1 MNFLAHIY
9 LSGKNKDIAL
19 GNLIGDMVKG
29 RSYENY
35 EQDIRIGL
43 LLHRAIDD
51 FTDKHELF
59 LKSKRLLS
67 QDFNRYAGIVLDI
80 YYDHFLATHWNHYCD
95 RDLQEYV
102 NEMYVLLIKNYRKLP
117 LRAQQITP
125 FMIIRNWL
133 GNYGHEKPLHLI
145 FLGMHRRTQK
155 KGHMDKAV
163 EVLHKNYSF
172 LEKDFK
178 VFFED
183 LRCFS
188 DAKRQELTSFAREG
202 HFIKKDNQYQS
213 LV

>member
-29 RSYENY
+29 RSYEKY

-80 YYDHFLATHWNHYCD
+80 YYDHFLATHWRHYCD
-95 RDLQEYV
+95 
-102 NEMYVLLIKNYRKLP
+102 
-117 LRAQQITP
+117 
-125 FMIIRNWL
+125 
-133 GNYGHEKPLHLI
+133 
-145 FLGMHRRTQK
+145 
-155 KGHMDKAV
+155 
-163 EVLHKNYSF
+163 
-172 LEKDFK
+172 
-178 VFFED
+178 
-183 LRCFS
+183 
-188 DAKRQELTSFAREG
+188 
-202 HFIKKDNQYQS
+202 
-213 LV
+213 